1 MEDVADMKRAGI
13 WVVSVPAG
21 DLASALGEL
30 RRASVDWDCRT
41 LMILSEEAE
50 SDSGTWFREQG
61 AAVAT
66 FAPIDAEESR
76 FVAEGDS
83 DAVRVVRSI
92 VEDSRTRRVIEI
104 KKGAKATYLAGAL
117 AATQEVL
124 PLIADAVERFQAAG
138 ISNLEAK
145 SIAET
150 LLTGAMRSY
159 FRAGRRAIKPT

>member
-13 WVVSVPAG
+13 WVVSVPVE
-21 DLASALGEL
+21 DLAAALSEL
-30 RRASVDWDCRT
+30 RSASVDWEDRV

-50 SDSGTWFREQG
+50 SDSGMWFR
-61 AAVAT
+61 
-66 FAPIDAEESR
+66 APIDADESR

-92 VEDSRTRRVIEI
+92 VEDSRARRVIEI
-104 KKGAKATYLAGAL
+104 KKGAKATYLSGAL
-117 AATQEVL
+117 AATQEVM

-145 SIAET
+145 SITEV

-159 FRAGRRAIKPT
+159 FRAGRRAIKQV